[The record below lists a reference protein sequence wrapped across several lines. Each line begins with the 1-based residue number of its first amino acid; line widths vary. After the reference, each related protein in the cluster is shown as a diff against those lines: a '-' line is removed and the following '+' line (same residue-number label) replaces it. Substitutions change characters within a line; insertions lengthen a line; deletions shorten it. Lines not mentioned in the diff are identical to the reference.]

1 MRRFQKLSSYLF
13 LFLISG
19 CAQIVS
25 PTGGNKDDKSP
36 MVIAMK
42 PENKTVSFNEKKIT
56 ISFDEF
62 IQLNSPS
69 EQIIISPPMENKPTF
84 NSKGKV
90 LEIRLDGNLLPN
102 TTYTLNFGNAIGDNK
117 ENNIVSNLVY
127 VFSTGQ
133 QLDSLT
139 INGKVV
145 DAFNN
150 KPLKDVVVGLY
161 LDETFNDSTIIKEK
175 PIYFS
180 KTDNEGEFS
189 ILNLPSKLFR
199 FFAIKD
205 DNKNLKW
212 DKNESI
218 AFFQQPTKPGD
229 SNTNNLLPKIFK
241 PNLYASGKIIDTFS
255 NQPQKFTFIIY
266 KSDTVLIQ
274 SNQNNE
280 IWYRKVKGNEDIDTF
295 FAYTKTPENKDVNFN
310 VNINGTARNII
321 LQQKNT
327 FKADKLNISIDKN
340 IELNDSIKIV
350 SNNPITNIDQEKII
364 LLKDSI
370 AHPYSLIKTD
380 AFNYYIKFRYKEKES
395 FKLELRDSVFK
406 DIYGNYSKKEKNT
419 YNIKASK
426 DYASLL
432 LHVKLLNKLPYPV
445 ILQIM
450 SSDEKE
456 IFYTYKV
463 NNSIDLE
470 IPFMLPGSYKIK
482 YIHDENKN
490 GKWDNGDLTKLQ
502 QPEKVDY
509 FSETLNVKAYWDLE
523 QSILVK

>member
-266 KSDTVLIQ
+266 KSDTVSIQ

-280 IWYRKVKGNEDIDTF
+280 IWYR
-295 FAYTKTPENKDVNFN
+295 
-310 VNINGTARNII
+310 
-321 LQQKNT
+321 
-327 FKADKLNISIDKN
+327 
-340 IELNDSIKIV
+340 
-350 SNNPITNIDQEKII
+350 
-364 LLKDSI
+364 
-370 AHPYSLIKTD
+370 
-380 AFNYYIKFRYKEKES
+380 
-395 FKLELRDSVFK
+395 
-406 DIYGNYSKKEKNT
+406 
-419 YNIKASK
+419 
-426 DYASLL
+426 
-432 LHVKLLNKLPYPV
+432 
-445 ILQIM
+445 
-450 SSDEKE
+450 
-456 IFYTYKV
+456 
-463 NNSIDLE
+463 
-470 IPFMLPGSYKIK
+470 
-482 YIHDENKN
+482 
-490 GKWDNGDLTKLQ
+490 
-502 QPEKVDY
+502 
-509 FSETLNVKAYWDLE
+509 
-523 QSILVK
+523 